1 MLDRVKEL
9 FFTIIDLSSI
19 LLETIFVGFVL
30 LTYITVLIVIA
41 IVCVPF
47 ALLGCIYNALFD
59 EGENTYD

>member
-19 LLETIFVGFVL
+19 FLETTIVGFVL
-30 LTYITVLIVIA
+30 LAYITVLIVIA
-41 IVCVPF
+41 IVCLPF
-47 ALLGCIYNALFD
+47 AVLGFIYNALFD

>member
-19 LLETIFVGFVL
+19 FLETTLVGFVL
-30 LTYITVLIVIA
+30 LAYITVLIVIV
-41 IVCVPF
+41 IVCLPF
-47 ALLGCIYNALFD
+47 ALIGFIYNALLD